1 MASDILF
8 RTAACLQGWTVG
20 IVTFYMNGNFYIVRV
35 LSRYSLWM
43 SSLMASLLTGVP
55 SFLVAL
61 KNILGV
67 W

>member
-1 MASDILF
+1 M
-8 RTAACLQGWTVG
+8 G

-35 LSRYSLWM
+35 LSRYSLCM

-55 SFLVAL
+55 SFFVAL